1 MVDSARYISSID
13 TMYADGFDRE
23 SLFRS
28 SGDLLAPAERP
39 ATFVARL
46 WLSLRH
52 WQMKRAGRLALH
64 ELTDDQL
71 RDIGVTRV
79 QAEQEVQKS
88 RLLML

>member
-1 MVDSARYISSID
+1 MTDSARYISSID
-13 TMYADGFDRE
+13 TMYPDGYVR

-28 SGDLLAPAERP
+28 SGDLLAPGERQTSFL
-39 ATFVARL
+39 AGL
-46 WLSLRH
+46 WLNLCH
-52 WQMKRAGRLALH
+52 WRMKRAGRMALH

-79 QAEQEVQKS
+79 EAEREVQKS